1 MRSLFCLVLL
11 TLPLSAQ
18 DVKQV
23 ATPEQVLAE
32 VNALRAQRGLPA
44 YILDPQLAQGATA
57 CAIHRAQRGIQ
68 GHSANDFAFLP
79 AGCRASAAGCAAW
92 PVSMGWG
99 SCVIYERAAYAG
111 AGFCQVGN
119 IRYMQLMIR

>member
-1 MRSLFCLVLL
+1 MRSLIFLALFA
-11 TLPLSAQ
+11 LPLSAQ
-18 DVKQV
+18 EVRQV
-23 ATPEQVLAE
+23 ATPAEVLAE
-32 VNALRAQRGLPA
+32 VNALRAQRGLPP
-44 YILDPQLAQGATA
+44 YILDPALAQGATA

-99 SCVIYERAAYAG
+99 SCCIYERATYAG
-111 AGFCQVGN
+111 AGYCQVGST
-119 IRYMQLMIR
+119 RFMHLFVR